1 MKNWI
6 KNPDDE
12 LSGSKFH
19 GVHSRK
25 GLSELVTSS
34 KTWLRVYKTATRP
47 SCAQMAVGYYCMVS
61 CRRGLSA
68 VPPPTMI
75 RWSPTMKEESQPR
88 DFQPQSI
95 YKNKKTTQKST
106 CLFRQRV
113 SRWLLLLARCGIRWR
128 SKSSRPSTWSADVFF
143 MFFTIQRNKSLYSF
157 IYFFFETIM
166 DLMGFCSRTVG
177 ANDLPKLE
185 IDRKVMQYRRYEKLY
200 PNSTCK
206 EHCDAKKGLVPY
218 LQVCYFFC
226 FLISAYCYH
235 YWWRRTPI

>member
-1 MKNWI
+1 
-6 KNPDDE
+6 
-12 LSGSKFH
+12 
-19 GVHSRK
+19 
-25 GLSELVTSS
+25 
-34 KTWLRVYKTATRP
+34 
-47 SCAQMAVGYYCMVS
+47 
-61 CRRGLSA
+61 
-68 VPPPTMI
+68 MI
-75 RWSPTMKEESQPR
+75 RWSPTMKEESQPQ

-95 YKNKKTTQKST
+95 YKKQTTKKST

-218 LQVCYFFC
+218 LQVCYFLFSYIRLLLPLLMTPNTNIKDDDGERKRYEKTYKVV
-226 FLISAYCYH
+226 FYWISF
-235 YWWRRTPI
+235 II